1 MQFYF
6 IKHSINPGDK
16 YVSFEADG
24 NLELALEGKPF
35 RKIYYQGEFE
45 TDFISGHYGFSAA
58 AKDFFLSLHIPHL
71 EFVAVTVHHIKW
83 EESMEIYL
91 MKVNKEIDAVD
102 YQQSDLFQL
111 SDKHIRGIDKLVFV
125 KDINESVFKL
135 KNLHYSVTVSETIKN
150 KITEQGLK
158 GFEFIPVEKYR
169 F

>member
-6 IKHSINPGDK
+6 IKHTIDPEDK
-16 YVSFEADG
+16 YVGFEADG

-111 SDKHIRGIDKLVFV
+111 SDKHIRRIRKLFFFN
-125 KDINESVFKL
+125 DINENVFKL
-135 KNLHYSVTVSETIKN
+135 KNLHHSVTVSETIKN
-150 KITEQGLK
+150 NIIEQGLK